1 MKAPPGRNLA
11 ERRALR
17 EAEAKIRR
25 GLDPARSRT
34 FAAIN
39 TVLPILGALAVVAIM
54 VDLLTI
60 QKNAGEGFKIPKEL
74 QSVMLEST
82 GEPYVDAGGLFSIVP
97 PKGWNVIMSPR
108 SDPYNAVLEGPN
120 GVSISILAAP
130 VTFNTADELTKSL
143 RDRERESGLA
153 TDFQAIY
160 FKKRPAVQRIAQLH
174 TSKIMVVDFVENR
187 VHHHILCSTPPN
199 RFDQY
204 RAALME
210 VLNTYEP
217 APPRR

>member
-39 TVLPILGALAVVAIM
+39 TALPILGALAVVAIM

-82 GEPYVDAGGLFSIVP
+82 GEPYVDAGGLFSIVD
-97 PKGWNVIMSPR
+97 ICF
-108 SDPYNAVLEGPN
+108 
-120 GVSISILAAP
+120 I
-130 VTFNTADELTKSL
+130 F
-143 RDRERESGLA
+143 RDDRRCIHDL
-153 TDFQAIY
+153 
-160 FKKRPAVQRIAQLH
+160 IAGTQ
-174 TSKIMVVDFVENR
+174 VVKD
-187 VHHHILCSTPPN
+187 
-199 RFDQY
+199 
-204 RAALME
+204 
-210 VLNTYEP
+210 
-217 APPRR
+217 